1 MRMSEL
7 WADMVYAPTMP
18 SEEDIK
24 RAGEKMLRDQFAI
37 AALTGLVT
45 ANYAKEDVDPDDVA
59 SWAYGIADAMLRWRE
74 AK

>member
-1 MRMSEL
+1 MSEL

-37 AALTGLVT
+37 VALTGLL
-45 ANYAKEDVDPDDVA
+45 NSGGGGDPSEDAVE
-59 SWAYGIADAMLRWRE
+59 AYLYADAMLKARE
-74 AK
+74 EK